1 VPSVVWSG
9 VITFG
14 LVNVPVQLVSA
25 VRDRS
30 VRFRTLAPESK
41 QPIKQIRTDPD
52 TGDEV
57 PYRET
62 LKGYEVDDGRYL
74 IVEREELQ
82 ALAPRATRAIDLLD
96 VVELSQIDPIYFDRA
111 YHLVPDG
118 EQARKPYRL
127 LAEALARSGRVGI
140 ARFVLRDKEHLA
152 AVRAAE
158 GRLLL
163 STMHHHDEVT
173 ETAALP
179 EDAFAGDVELT
190 DRELT
195 MAEQLIESMTTSFDP
210 SAYPDEHRQRVLEF
224 LEAKASGDE
233 AGFSTQEDDRAEVI
247 DLVTALERS
256 LAASGGAGDDG
267 GGADGEADGDQG
279 AAGAASSGATDSV
292 PAQEDELDA
301 MSREELYELAQQRE
315 LPGRSSMSKK
325 QLIAA
330 LRAEQ
335 ESGAA

>member
-1 VPSVVWSG
+1 MPSVVWSG

-30 VRFRTLAPESK
+30 VRFRTLAPGSK
-41 QPIKQIRTDPD
+41 QPIKQIRTDPE

-62 LKGYEVDDGRYL
+62 LKGYELDDGRYL
-74 IVEREELQ
+74 VVEPDELK
-82 ALAPRATRAIDLLD
+82 ALAPRASRAIDLLD
-96 VVELSQIDPIYFDRA
+96 VVELAEIDPIFYDRA

-127 LAEALARSGRVGI
+127 LAEALARADKVGV

-152 AVRAAE
+152 AVRSID

-173 ETAALP
+173 TPGQLP
-179 EDAFAGDVELT
+179 ADAFAGDVELT
-190 DRELT
+190 DREMT
-195 MAEQLIESMTTSFDP
+195 MAEALIESMTTGFDA

-224 LEAKASGDE
+224 LDAKASGDE
-233 AGFSTQEDDRAEVI
+233 ADVSEQVDDRAEVI

-256 LAASGGAGDDG
+256 LAASAGDRDAAPG
-267 GGADGEADGDQG
+267 EGRASDEAADEPATASAGTGSGVDGD
-279 AAGAASSGATDSV
+279 
-292 PAQEDELDA
+292 LDA
-301 MSREELYELAQQRE
+301 MSREELYELAQQLE
-315 LPGRSSMSKK
+315 LAGRSSMSKK
-325 QLIAA
+325 QLVNA
-330 LRAEQ
+330 LRAER